1 LIIQQELTTLPE
13 KIEKAEVEIGEIQ
26 LKLSDPEFFQ
36 RDESQDA
43 LIRLSRLEAD
53 LVFPVL
59 FRVSCFCNK

>member
-1 LIIQQELTTLPE
+1 MVQIN
-13 KIEKAEVEIGEIQ
+13 

-53 LVFPVL
+53 LERYYDKWIAL
-59 FRVSCFCNK
+59 E

>member
-1 LIIQQELTTLPE
+1 MYLQTNSNKKQQQELTTLPE

-43 LIRLSRLEAD
+43 LIRL
-53 LVFPVL
+53 PP
-59 FRVSCFCNK
+59 